1 MSVKRAI
8 PTCVLMAMM
17 GIVGVSSINAVA
29 GTNHYR
35 WTDERGYPV
44 HSDRP
49 PPKGVDYEV
58 ITTGSSL
65 VRQVEA
71 EEGAVPAEI
80 VPRVGND
87 FEQVNTAKQETE
99 KNPEY
104 CERARQNIQ
113 SLDTNARI
121 RVRNE
126 QGEYHW
132 LSQEEKAAQ
141 RLQAE
146 ATITEHC
153 D

>member
-1 MSVKRAI
+1 MKRAI
-8 PTCVLMAMM
+8 PTCALVATM
-17 GIVGVSSINAVA
+17 GLLNLSGLNAVA

-35 WTDERGYPV
+35 WIDDRGQPV

-58 ITTGSSL
+58 ITTGSGL
-65 VRQVEA
+65 VRQVDA
-71 EEGAVPAEI
+71 EEGAVPAE
-80 VPRVGND
+80 VEPRVGND
-87 FEQVNTAKQETE
+87 FQQINTTKQAVE

-113 SLDTNARI
+113 SLDTHARI

-132 LSQEEKAAQ
+132 LTQEEKDAQ

-146 ATITEHC
+146 ATIATHC

>member
-1 MSVKRAI
+1 MKRAI
-8 PTCVLMAMM
+8 PTCVLVATM
-17 GIVGVSSINAVA
+17 GILNLSSLGALA

-35 WTDERGYPV
+35 WIDDRGHPV

-58 ITTGSSL
+58 ITTGSGL

-80 VPRVGND
+80 EPRVGND
-87 FEQVNTAKQETE
+87 FQQTDTTKKTVE

-113 SLDTNARI
+113 SLDTHARI

-132 LSQEEKAAQ
+132 LSQEEKDAQ
-141 RLQAE
+141 REEAE
-146 ATITEHC
+146 ATISIHC
-153 D
+153 N

>member
-1 MSVKRAI
+1 MIRSI
-8 PTCVLMAMM
+8 PGCVLVVAM
-17 GIVGVSSINAVA
+17 GLFSLSVSA

-35 WTDERGYPV
+35 WVDERGDPV

-58 ITTGSSL
+58 VSTGSSL
-65 VRQVEA
+65 VRQVKA
-71 EEGAVPAEI
+71 EEGVVPTEI
-80 VPRVGND
+80 KPRVGND
-87 FEQVNTAKQETE
+87 FEQVDTAKKGME

-104 CERARQNIQ
+104 CERARQNIL
-113 SLDTNARI
+113 SLDTHARI
-121 RVRNE
+121 RVSNE

-132 LSQEEKAAQ
+132 LTQEEKDAQ

-146 ATITEHC
+146 ATIATHC